1 MYKVKIMC
9 KIEIFKGSKIKLFS
23 GQEMT
28 RHLVVLY

>member
-9 KIEIFKGSKIKLFS
+9 EIVIYKGSKSKLFC